1 MVLPL
6 EKQLFCTLIFF
17 KFRKSM
23 SKDSAEGVL
32 IPIGGN
38 EDKGISQDDLHSLD
52 FIEEGILHQ
61 VVAQAGGSDSK
72 IVVLP
77 AASSIPEEVG
87 QNYLEAFAKLGCTN
101 VHVLQLLKRT
111 DAETKKALELISTAD
126 ALMFS
131 GGDQSKIIRKI
142 GGTEIHKI
150 MAHRYRNEKFV
161 IAGTSAGAMCMSQE
175 MIRGGNNI
183 DSFRKGTVYMGQ
195 GMDFIPSL
203 IIDSHFIRRGR
214 FGRLTEAVARF
225 PHLIG
230 VGLGEDTGLII
241 RNDREFEVIGSG
253 MVIVFDA
260 RNVMH
265 NNQSILQ
272 EGTPMT
278 VVNMA
283 THVLSIGDRFEIKS
297 RQIHV
302 MPLDPALV
310 Q

>member
-1 MVLPL
+1 
-6 EKQLFCTLIFF
+6 
-17 KFRKSM
+17 M

-38 EDKGISQDDLHSLD
+38 EDKGSNQDDLHSLD
-52 FIEEGILHQ
+52 FIDEGILYQ
-61 VVAQAGGSDSK
+61 VVSQAGGVHAK

-87 QNYLEAFAKLGCTN
+87 QNYQKAFAKLGCTN
-101 VHVLQLLKRT
+101 VHVLQILKRA
-111 DAETKKALELISTAD
+111 DAETKNAVEMISTAN

-131 GGDQSKIIRKI
+131 GGDQSKITRKI

-150 MAHRYRNEKFV
+150 MASRYQNERFV

-175 MIRGGNNI
+175 MIRGGNHI
-183 DSFRKGTVYMGQ
+183 DSFRKGTVILGK
-195 GMDFIPSL
+195 GMEFIPSL

-214 FGRLTEAVARF
+214 FGRLTEAVACF
-225 PHLIG
+225 PNLIG

-241 RNDREFEVIGSG
+241 RNDQEFEVIGSG

-260 RNVMH
+260 RNVTH

-278 VVNMA
+278 ITNMT
-283 THVLSIGDRFEIKS
+283 THVLSNGDKFEIES
-297 RQIHV
+297 RKIKV
-302 MPLDPALV
+302 MPMDPALAK
-310 Q
+310 